1 MPPVLSKGGA
11 GSILSATEPA
21 SVWAPSPETNCEH
34 TESKVRGMRQT
45 LTVKSTQNDTEQVGR
60 RPTSE
65 HYCVYTAPY
74 SRAGWYM
81 FCHCLKASQ
90 NKTVA

>member
-34 TESKVRGMRQT
+34 TECQVRGMRQT
-45 LTVKSTQNDTEQVGR
+45 FTGKTTQKHTEQVGS

-65 HYCVYTAPY
+65 HYCVYTKMY
-74 SRAGWYM
+74 SRAEGYM
-81 FCHCLKASQ
+81 LVF
-90 NKTVA
+90 